1 VIFIEF
7 MPPYLAI
14 QNRLLAIL
22 ILSLGIF
29 GQRPCSSSASF
40 HVGFGLNPAGHQATY
55 DFLGVARHTCWPT
68 PPAAS
73 DGLGADGLEHVGGDG
88 EPEKEPGEEQ
98 PPPAHPRLEEVEV
111 VAKDV
116 APHYPG

>member
-1 VIFIEF
+1 
-7 MPPYLAI
+7 LAWLVTHAS
-14 QNRLLAIL
+14 QRLPLL
-22 ILSLGIF
+22 L
-29 GQRPCSSSASF
+29 
-40 HVGFGLNPAGHQATY
+40 
-55 DFLGVARHTCWPT
+55 
-68 PPAAS
+68 